1 MTKKETSAEDLKD
14 RVVLVLG
21 YAKEQIREAYFKGK
35 LNQLLADIQANQ
47 DVTAE
52 GLAEL
57 EKILEEY
64 QGQNKVVRT
73 ELAKKFSAEMGEE
86 VKPPSVDELTGDDT
100 DLTKWIADKDKVLED
115 VRGKMKAMRTRLAQ
129 PDFDIK
135 ELQDLA
141 FELAFWRNW
150 IVQDTIY
157 KRQLWKQKLTRL
169 IDDYEI
175 SRREA
180 EDRSEL
186 TKEYRDYVMASE
198 FQKSVEDLII
208 SARKGY
214 TE

>member
-1 MTKKETSAEDLKD
+1 MTKEISSEDLKD

-64 QGQNKVVRT
+64 QEQNKVVRT
-73 ELAKKFSAEMGEE
+73 ELAKKFSVEMGEE

-100 DLTKWIADKDKVLED
+100 DLTKWIADKEKVLED
-115 VRGKMKAMRTRLAQ
+115 VRGKMKAMRTRLSSN
-129 PDFDIK
+129 DFDIK

-150 IVQDTIY
+150 IVQDVVY
-157 KRQLWKQKLTRL
+157 KRQLWKQRLTRL

-186 TKEYRDYVMASE
+186 TKEYRDYVLASE
-198 FQKSVEDLII
+198 FQKSVEDLIV
-208 SARKGY
+208 SARRGY
-214 TE
+214 QE